1 MCKKVRAFLNL
12 YNFGTSKKQK
22 QDNKHQDNNKKE
34 RNKIMKKILLT
45 VVAAMTITL
54 SFAKTE
60 NTTAV
65 KEVENYGITFDLRRL
80 AVKLD
85 LTFDQMDAVKAIS
98 DNLNEDLATAA
109 TAKRFERP
117 ALVHKAIE
125 KDARNMRYILN
136 DKQYDTYMKLLRATL
151 RNRYLKN

>member
-1 MCKKVRAFLNL
+1 MGTIRLEGMKFRAHV
-12 YNFGTSKKQK
+12 GTT
-22 QDNKHQDNNKKE
+22 DEE
-34 RNKIMKKILLT
+34 RRAGNDVDVT
-45 VVAAMTITL
+45 VYYDCD
-54 SFAKTE
+54 TE
-60 NTTAV
+60 TP
-65 KEVENYGITFDLRRL
+65 G
-80 AVKLD
+80 
-85 LTFDQMDAVKAIS
+85 IS